1 MRWHNYT
8 AESSCFTWSSRGCLE
23 ACCCVL
29 ILRSAVQFLL
39 LSWRKVFSGCY
50 KFLAARTRYF
60 SWAVAK
66 FFRCVSVFLTGLL
79 QSVFRTTAKFQFVCV
94 CFSGCYNL
102 ISRCWADTNFFSG
115 YLKLLV
121 CVCVLFLSWTVA
133 KLFVVWACS
142 LPGCY
147 KTFLSGYCKVSV
159 SLRVCTFFSGCY
171 KVSRSHYECAIF
183 SGCWMQSFS
192 CRVCVLF
199 SDCW

>member
-1 MRWHNYT
+1 MLQVSGGT
-8 AESSCFTWSSRGCLE
+8 
-23 ACCCVL
+23 CVL
-29 ILRSAVQFLL
+29 FSSGLL
-39 LSWRKVFSGCY
+39 QSFSLCGRA
-50 KFLAARTRYF
+50 LNRAASKR
-60 SWAVAK
+60 
-66 FFRCVSVFLTGLL
+66 FFGLL
-79 QSVFRTTAKFQFVCV
+79 QSVSFVVRV
-94 CFSGCYNL
+94 CFSDCYKFLVVGLMQN
-102 ISRCWADTNFFSG
+102 FSG
-115 YLKLLV
+115 YLNLLV

-199 SDCW
+199 SDC